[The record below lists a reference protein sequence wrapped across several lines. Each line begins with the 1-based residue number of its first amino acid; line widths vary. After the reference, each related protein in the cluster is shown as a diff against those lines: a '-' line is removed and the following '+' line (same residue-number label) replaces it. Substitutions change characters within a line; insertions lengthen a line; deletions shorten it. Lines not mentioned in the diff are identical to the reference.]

1 MQNIVVDSGPF
12 IALFDGYDRYHQQAV
27 QFIQNVQGQLH
38 TNIAVITEVVHLLDF
53 SQQAQ
58 QDFLFWVEQAVII
71 DQQTLSDWEHIL
83 NLLRKYADLPAD
95 FADASLVVLCNRL
108 NTLDVASVDSD
119 FTVYRNHSKQPFN
132 NLFWSSS
139 NL

>member
-12 IALFDGYDRYHQQAV
+12 IALFDGNDRYHQRAV
-27 QFIQNVQGQLH
+27 SFIQNTRCKLH
-38 TNIAVITEVVHLLDF
+38 TNIAVVTEVVHMLDF

-71 DQQTLSDWEHIL
+71 DQRSLDDWERIL

-95 FADASLVVLCNRL
+95 FADASLVMLCERL
-108 NTLDVASVDSD
+108 NTCLLYTSPSPRDS
-119 FTVYRNHSKQPFN
+119 
-132 NLFWSSS
+132 
-139 NL
+139 